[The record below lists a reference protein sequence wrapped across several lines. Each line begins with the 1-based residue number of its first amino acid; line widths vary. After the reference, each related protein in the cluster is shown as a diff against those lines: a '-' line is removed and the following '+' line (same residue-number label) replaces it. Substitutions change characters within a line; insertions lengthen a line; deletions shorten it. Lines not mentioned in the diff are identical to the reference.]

1 MERAEL
7 RRTARGAIVAA
18 SWANLVMLP
27 EWEHLLQPEVSA
39 SMWLRPS
46 ANACWAAVIVV
57 VWFGVV
63 GALVGWLCPKPRSE
77 PGRSISQL
85 ALVGAFCFC
94 LDSVRVVNDFSF
106 LRAVVWVRGGWHIG
120 LAVVLATTALVAVLR
135 WRAVLARASM
145 RLLLILA
152 PFALVTTGRAAS
164 IAAFTDF
171 AVLEPHAPPA
181 TFSAD
186 TTGQRVVILVFDELD
201 YGLAFSRRPAD
212 LRLESMDRL
221 RREGFFATDVEPA
234 SRAAT
239 RVAIPSLL
247 TGRVVDSVKNVS
259 QGSALARFRGQTEA
273 EDLAN
278 TETLFDDAAAAGAPS
293 EIAGAL
299 LPYCRWRLASF
310 TRRCTWLPL
319 SGRSGVLEGPLPLGR
334 SIARQL
340 RAFGGPVGSR
350 DAWIRSLREMTDVA
364 VAASVNPA
372 NRLVFVHLVVPHAPF
387 VWNASTG
394 SFTRFQFRQ
403 SGYFGNLGLADHIL
417 GQFLTTIE
425 GSPLR
430 DRTTIV
436 VTSDHGFRG
445 AGVAGVAPDRHVP
458 FAVLF
463 PSRTPTLWEEP
474 LYTVPLRP
482 LSIALLR
489 GELRSGDDLRQWLQH
504 RTRSE

>member
-77 PGRSISQL
+77 PWRSISQL

-94 LDSVRVVNDFSF
+94 LDSVRVVNDFNF
-106 LRAVVWVRGGWHIG
+106 LQAEGWVRDGWHIG
-120 LAVVLATTALVAVLR
+120 LAVVLATGALVAVLR
-135 WRAVLARASM
+135 WRAVLARAST

-171 AVLEPHAPPA
+171 TVLEPHAPPA

-259 QGSALARFRGQTEA
+259 VGSALARFRGQTEA

-293 EIAGAL
+293 ELAGAL

-350 DAWIRSLREMTDVA
+350 DAWIRSLREITDVA

-445 AGVAGVAPDRHVP
+445 AEVAGVAPDHKVP

-482 LSIALLR
+482 LSLALLR
-489 GELRSGDDLRQWLQH
+489 GKLRSGDDLRQWLHQ
-504 RTRSE
+504 RTRSP

>member
-1 MERAEL
+1 
-7 RRTARGAIVAA
+7 
-18 SWANLVMLP
+18 
-27 EWEHLLQPEVSA
+27 
-39 SMWLRPS
+39 
-46 ANACWAAVIVV
+46 
-57 VWFGVV
+57 
-63 GALVGWLCPKPRSE
+63 
-77 PGRSISQL
+77 
-85 ALVGAFCFC
+85 
-94 LDSVRVVNDFSF
+94 LDSVRVVNDFNF
-106 LRAVVWVRGGWHIG
+106 LRAEVWVRGGSHIG
-120 LAVVLATTALVAVLR
+120 LAVVLATGALVAVLR

-201 YGLAFSRRPAD
+201 YGLAFSRRPAY

-234 SRAAT
+234 SRLAT
-239 RVAIPSLL
+239 ARALPSLL
-247 TGRVVDSVKNVS
+247 TGRVVDSVRKNGPS
-259 QGSALARFRGQTEA
+259 SALAWFHGQA
-273 EDLAN
+273 ASVDLAT
-278 TETLFDDAAAAGAPS
+278 TETLFDDAGAEGAPS
-293 EIAGAL
+293 ELIGTH

-310 TRRCTWLPL
+310 ARRCTWIPVA
-319 SGRSGVLEGPLPLGR
+319 SGVLANPQPLAG
-334 SIARQL
+334 SIMRQL
-340 RAFGGPVGSR
+340 RALGGPVGSR
-350 DAWIRSLREMTDVA
+350 DTWIRSLREITAVA
-364 VAASVNPA
+364 VTASVNPA
-372 NRLVFVHLVVPHAPF
+372 NRLVFVHLAVPHAPF

-445 AGVAGVAPDRHVP
+445 AEVAGVAPDRHVP

-463 PSRTPTLWEEP
+463 PSRTPTRWEEP